1 MLGHKAP
8 ANDSSGEILYH
19 PVYNVFRLKSEPDL
33 YCAIAQDRP
42 VPGFIDSDWEFV
54 EGGLT
59 AVARMPGFRHDRAY
73 AGDRL
78 NGFYL
83 FEAHANRPRLLQDA
97 A

>member
-1 MLGHKAP
+1 MVGHKGP
-8 ANDSSGEILYH
+8 ANDSPGEGPYY
-19 PVYNVFRLKSEPDL
+19 PVYNFFRLKNEPDL

-42 VPGFIDSDWEFV
+42 VPGFIDASWEFV
-54 EGGLT
+54 ESGPV
-59 AVARMPGFRHDRAY
+59 AVARMPGFRPDRAH

-83 FEAHANRPRLLQDA
+83 FEACAIRPAVLQVA

>member
-1 MLGHKAP
+1 MLGHTVP
-8 ANDSSGEILYH
+8 ANDSPGEGLYY
-19 PVYNVFRLKSEPDL
+19 PAYNFFRLKSEPDL

-42 VPGFIDSDWEFV
+42 IPGFIDANWEFV
-54 EGGLT
+54 QGGPT
-59 AVARMPGFRHDRAY
+59 AVARMPGFRHERAH

-83 FEAHANRPRLLQDA
+83 FESHEIRSGVLQVA